1 MNIKHIKT
9 LALGLAL
16 FLAVPAMA
24 QNKTVTGTIVDETG
38 EPVIGATVRVPGT
51 NIATI
56 TDLDGNY
63 KIDAPAGSN
72 ISVSYIG
79 YKDVVTKGGRVQLKQ
94 ADTDL
99 EEVVVVGYGVQKK
112 AHLTGSV
119 GTVPMDDLQD
129 LSASSLGSTLSGLV
143 NGLSVSGG
151 DGRPGEA
158 ADLYIRDA
166 KSISSL
172 AGTNTTTTI
181 NPTPL
186 YVIDGYIY
194 PNDVRTRRVIPG

>member
-63 KIDAPAGSN
+63 
-72 ISVSYIG
+72 
-79 YKDVVTKGGRVQLKQ
+79 
-94 ADTDL
+94 
-99 EEVVVVGYGVQKK
+99 
-112 AHLTGSV
+112 
-119 GTVPMDDLQD
+119 
-129 LSASSLGSTLSGLV
+129 
-143 NGLSVSGG
+143 
-151 DGRPGEA
+151 
-158 ADLYIRDA
+158 
-166 KSISSL
+166 
-172 AGTNTTTTI
+172 
-181 NPTPL
+181 
-186 YVIDGYIY
+186 
-194 PNDVRTRRVIPG
+194 